1 MNSTRLLLLPCAVF
15 AILVSPLRIVAAEP
29 EGRPNIIFILTDD
42 LGYGDLSSYGATDIR
57 TPNIDRLA
65 TEGVKF
71 RQFYVAANTC
81 SPSRA
86 AFLTG
91 RYPLRSGVNAVLFYD
106 TPEGLPPTEITIAE
120 ILKDAGYA
128 TGMIGKWHL
137 GHRDEYMPWN
147 QGFDEFFGVPYSND
161 DKNFFVYESGKEGH
175 RRIPEAVDQNFLI
188 GRYTSR
194 ALRFIEEHATDGR
207 PFFLYFAHNAPHV
220 PLYPSEPF
228 QGHSQRGRYGDV
240 VEEVDGSVGQI
251 LAKLEALHIAEDTL
265 VVFSSDN
272 GPWLT
277 MRDWGGDA
285 GGLRDGKLS
294 AFEGGQRVPALARWP
309 GKIPPGVVIDPMAN
323 MMDWLPTFAH
333 LAGAQ
338 VPADR
343 EIDGKDISPVLFGQG
358 DRQAE
363 PFFYFQLRP
372 PWLGGL
378 EHKLAG
384 VREGKWKLKL
394 PRAGY
399 YPRFLEPLMKVG
411 LYWHG
416 LLLFDL
422 EADPAEKHNLADEH
436 PEVVDRL
443 QKLLDDFE
451 ANTVPGKPVMVSAAP
466 ADRRGWEKM
475 WRGIGLTLLLVSL
488 AAGLLIYLSVRTC
501 RFLFRRR

>member
-1 MNSTRLLLLPCAVF
+1 MNLRRPFFLGYAVF
-15 AILVSPLRIVAAEP
+15 AAVVFAVCVGAVELEA
-29 EGRPNIIFILTDD
+29 RPNIIFIYTDD
-42 LGYGDLSSYGATDIR
+42 LGYGDLSCYGATDIN

-65 TEGVKF
+65 SEGIKF
-71 RQFYVAANTC
+71 TQFYAASNTC

-86 AFLTG
+86 ALLTG
-91 RYPLRSGVNAVLFYD
+91 RYPLRSGVNAVLFHD

-120 ILKDAGYA
+120 ILREAGYA

-137 GHRDEYMPWN
+137 GHRDEFMPWN
-147 QGFDEFFGVPYSND
+147 QGFEEFFGVPYSND
-161 DKNFFVYESGKEGH
+161 DKNFFVYVSDEHGH
-175 RRIPEAVDQNFLI
+175 RRIPKAVDQRFLI
-188 GRYTSR
+188 QRYTSV
-194 ALRFIEEHATDGR
+194 AIQFIEKHSKSAA

-220 PLYPSEPF
+220 PLYPSEGF

-240 VEEVDGSVGQI
+240 VEEMDWSVGKI
-251 LAKLEALHIAEDTL
+251 LEKVEQLHLDENTL

-277 MRDWGGDA
+277 MRDWGGYA

-309 GKIPPGVVIDPMAN
+309 ARIPPGIVYDAMAN

-333 LAGAQ
+333 LANAQ
-338 VPADR
+338 LPGDR
-343 EIDGKDISPVLFGQG
+343 EIDGKDISRVLFGQD
-358 DRQAE
+358 DREAE

-372 PWLGGL
+372 PRLAGL

-384 VREGKWKLKL
+384 VRDGRWKLKL

-416 LLLFDL
+416 LLLFDV
-422 EADPAEKHNLADEH
+422 EADPAEQHNLADEH
-436 PEVVDRL
+436 PDVVDRL
-443 QKLLDDFE
+443 QRLIDDF
-451 ANTVPGKPVMVSAAP
+451 NTNTIPGKPVMVTAAP
-466 ADRRGWEKM
+466 ADHHGWEKM
-475 WRGIGLTLLLVSL
+475 WMGIGLTAFLVFIL
-488 AAGLLIYLSVRTC
+488 VLFLMYLCVRIC
-501 RFLFRRR
+501 NYYLRKQ

>member
-1 MNSTRLLLLPCAVF
+1 MNLARRLLLYTLSAM
-15 AILVSPLRIVAAEP
+15 LVPPVSVVAAEP
-29 EGRPNIIFILTDD
+29 EGRPNIVFILADD
-42 LGYGDLSSYGATDIR
+42 LGYGDLACYGATDIR

-65 TEGVKF
+65 REGVKF

-91 RYPLRSGVNAVLFYD
+91 RYPLRSGVNAVLFHD
-106 TPEGLPPTEITIAE
+106 TPEGLPLAEVTIAE
-120 ILKDAGYA
+120 ILRDAGYA
-128 TGMIGKWHL
+128 TGMVGKWHL
-137 GHRDEYMPWN
+137 GQNEEFMPWN

-161 DKNFFVYESGKEGH
+161 EKNFFLYESCKQIQ
-175 RRIPEAVDQNFLI
+175 RRISEAVDQHVLI
-188 GRYTSR
+188 QRYTSR
-194 ALRFIEEHATDGR
+194 ALQFIEEHAAETG

-228 QGHSQRGRYGDV
+228 QGRSQRGRYGDV
-240 VEEVDGSVGQI
+240 VEELDWSVGQI
-251 LAKLEALHIAEDTL
+251 LEKLDALHMDERTL

-285 GGLRDGKLS
+285 GGLRDGKMS

-309 GKIPPGVVIDPMAN
+309 AKIPAGLVIDPMAN

-338 VPADR
+338 VPAER
-343 EIDGKDISPVLFGQG
+343 QIDGKDIRHVLFGQG
-358 DRQAE
+358 ARQAE

-372 PWLGGL
+372 PWVADL

-384 VREGKWKLKL
+384 VRDGKWKLKL

-399 YPRFLEPLMKVG
+399 YPRLLEPSMKLG
-411 LYWHG
+411 LYRHG

-422 EADPAEKHNLADEH
+422 EADPAERHNLAGEH

-443 QKLLDDFE
+443 QRLIDDFD
-451 ANTVPGKPVMVSAAP
+451 ANTIPGKPVMVSAAP
-466 ADRRGWEKM
+466 ADHRGWEKM
-475 WRGIGLTLLLVSL
+475 WRGIGLTLFLVSL
-488 AAGLLIYLSVRTC
+488 AAGLLIYLGVRTC
-501 RFLFRRR
+501 RFLFRKR